1 MKKNYIIHVNGNMHF
16 LKTTD
21 ETAKMKRFVTHK
33 MGAAE
38 HSKMSNLYTGL
49 YVELEKVANV
59 NAYKP
64 TRREAIVWFGNA
76 VCVTWEEAVWNEVA
90 QAWVPGTQ
98 QAPENES
105 VTTRPEQE

>member
-21 ETAKMKRFVTHK
+21 ENAKMKRFVARK

-49 YVELEKVANV
+49 YVELEKVGDV
-59 NAYKP
+59 YKN
-64 TRREAIVWFGNA
+64 TRREAIVWLGNA
-76 VCVTWEEAVWNEVA
+76 VCVTWEEAVWNEDA
-90 QAWVPGTQ
+90 QAWVAGSQ
-98 QAPENES
+98 QTPENES
-105 VTTRPEQE
+105 VATAAEQE

>member
-21 ETAKMKRFVTHK
+21 ETAKMKRFVARK

-98 QAPENES
+98 PAPENES
-105 VTTRPEQE
+105 VTTSVEQE